1 MYSTFIFLSGK
12 RIVVVKYC
20 DFIKMVLNIASKIKF
35 CDLCEVCEN
44 IQKSPKEKAC
54 LILRKYITEYRKL
67 GERLKTEDQQ
77 AEISFYPVLRLLIPK
92 FDRERSAYGVK
103 EHALAKIYIRI
114 LCLPKGGM
122 DAEKLLNFR
131 SPKAGVNQAGDFAEV
146 AYFVLKNRCGEGKK
160 FTVEDVNSRLDALAQ
175 KHAAHDPRGMDDELT
190 LLLTGMSEME
200 QKWLIRMIL
209 KDMKLGVGHIGIFN
223 AFHPDA
229 STLYD
234 VSNDLSKVCTLLH
247 NPDRRLHEVE
257 ITIFS
262 PVRPMLSEQCDIQK
276 VENCMKN
283 SAFYYIET
291 KHDGERFQ
299 IHFMTGTFKYFSRN
313 GFDYTDIYGS
323 NAMTGVLTPLLSK
336 QLQPGVQ
343 SFIID
348 GEMMVWDKNIVAFRS
363 KGDNIDVKSL
373 KGGSYLQPCYCVFDI
388 LFYNGEVLTNK
399 PLCDRIKYLNSLI
412 TPCEGVVLQTER
424 NIVKTKDEVIE
435 RLNEAIDNKLEGI
448 ILKDPESVY
457 KPNSRK
463 AGWFKIKPEYTG
475 GLMDQVDAI
484 IIGGYYGDG
493 RRRGII
499 SHFLLAA
506 AVSKDGAEPEEFHSL
521 VRVGSGYTMAK
532 LEELIQKMKPHWRKC
547 SPGECPPG
555 IIWTKEKPEVW
566 IEPKNSYIL
575 QIKATEIV
583 ESSSFKV
590 GYTLR
595 FPRVEEIRYDKKWT
609 DCITVSELTDLW
621 QRASGKLYS
630 RHAYSIDP
638 EASSPKKKRT
648 SNHQPQ
654 LGKQFCSADVSTAT
668 IKSTLLEGKE
678 FCVMSDYNGMTVQH
692 IETQIYENGGKFVKN
707 PGPSTFCVL
716 AAEKN
721 IRVQSHS
728 NSKQYNVI
736 HTEWLLN
743 SVASHKLLPWTP
755 QNIISVTPET
765 EREIMLQYDVFGDSY
780 TEISTEE
787 NLKELL
793 SKLESKVSVQ
803 KISVHEMAD
812 MDIELFSGPSPMGI
826 FRLCIAYFDIPSE
839 DDFEAFCVRKSLE
852 LQKLDFEYYGGI
864 VSTMIDDG
872 TTHAVVHSRCQ
883 TRLEEIKLL
892 NRDRRKKIHIVNEKW
907 IKDCVDQRRQMD
919 ERNY

>member
-1 MYSTFIFLSGK
+1 
-12 RIVVVKYC
+12 
-20 DFIKMVLNIASKIKF
+20 MVLKIASKIQF
-35 CDLCEVCEN
+35 CDLCEVCEK
-44 IQKSPKEKAC
+44 IQKNPKDKAC
-54 LILRKYITEYRKL
+54 MILRKFITEYRKL
-67 GERLKTEDQQ
+67 GETLKTEDQQ
-77 AEISFYPVLRLLIPK
+77 ADISFYPVLRLLIPK

-114 LCLPKGGM
+114 LCLPKDGM
-122 DAEKLLNFR
+122 DALKLLNFR
-131 SPKAGVNQAGDFAEV
+131 APKPGASQTGDFAEV
-146 AYFVLKNRCGEGKK
+146 AYFILKNRCREGKK
-160 FTVEDVNSRLDALAQ
+160 FTVEDVNSHLDALAQ
-175 KHAAHDPRGMDDELT
+175 KHASHDPRGMDSELT
-190 LLLTGMSEME
+190 MLLTGMSEME

-209 KDMKLGVGHIGIFN
+209 KDMKLGVGHIGILN

-229 STLYD
+229 SALYD

-257 ITIFS
+257 ISIFS
-262 PVRPMLSEQCDIQK
+262 PIRPMLSEQCDVQK
-276 VENCMKN
+276 VESCMKN

-299 IHFMTGTFKYFSRN
+299 IHFKTGTFKYFSRN
-313 GFDYTDIYGS
+313 GYDYTETYGS

-348 GEMMVWDKNIVAFRS
+348 GEMMVWDKNIVAFRA

-373 KGGSYLQPCYCVFDI
+373 KGGSYLQPCFCVFDI
-388 LFYNGEVLTNK
+388 IFYNGEVLTNK
-399 PLCDRIKYLNSLI
+399 PLHERIKYLNSLI
-412 TPCEGVVLQTER
+412 TPCEGVVLHTER
-424 NIVKTKDEVIE
+424 NMVKTKDEVIQH
-435 RLNEAIDNKLEGI
+435 LNEAIDNKLEGI
-448 ILKDPESVY
+448 ILKDPDSVY

-463 AGWFKIKPEYTG
+463 AGWFKIKPEYTT
-475 GLMDQVDAI
+475 GLMDHVDAI
-484 IIGGYYGDG
+484 IIGGYYGEG

-532 LEELIQKMKPHWRKC
+532 LEELIQKMKPHWKKC
-547 SPGECPPG
+547 PPGECPQG
-555 IIWTKEKPEVW
+555 IIWTKEKPDVW

-609 DCITVSELTDLW
+609 DCVTVSEFMELR
-621 QRASGKLYS
+621 QMASGKLSS
-630 RHAYSIDP
+630 RHAISIDP

-648 SNHQPQ
+648 SSHQPR

-668 IKSTLLEGKE
+668 IKTDLLKGKE
-678 FCVMSDYNGMTVQH
+678 FCVMTDYNEMTKQD
-692 IETQIYENGGKFVKN
+692 IETQIYENGGKFVQN

-716 AAEKN
+716 AADEN
-721 IRVQSHS
+721 IKVRNLSI
-728 NSKQYNVI
+728 SKVYNVVHI
-736 HTEWLLN
+736 KWLLN
-743 SVASHKLLPWTP
+743 SIENHKLLPWTP
-755 QNIISVTPET
+755 QNIISMTPDT
-765 EREIMLQYDVFGDSY
+765 EREIMLKYDVFGDSY
-780 TEISTEE
+780 TELSTKE
-787 NLKELL
+787 NLQELL
-793 SKLESKVSVQ
+793 SKLESKN
-803 KISVHEMAD
+803 ISVSEMAD

-826 FRLCIAYFDIPSE
+826 FRLCNAYFDIPNE
-839 DDFEAFCVRKSLE
+839 DDFDAFCAKKSLE
-852 LQKLDFEYYGGI
+852 LQKIDFEYYGGVVNTVI
-864 VSTMIDDG
+864 NDS

-883 TRLEEIKLL
+883 ARLEEIKLV
-892 NRDRRKKIHIVNEKW
+892 NRNRMKKIHVVSEKW
-907 IKDCVDQRRQMD
+907 IEDSVNVRHIMD

>member
-506 AVSKDGAEPEEFHSL
+506 AVSKDGEPEEFHSL

>member
-1 MYSTFIFLSGK
+1 MQYCYWKTFLYCDTLICQEPFLSSNFG
-12 RIVVVKYC
+12 
-20 DFIKMVLNIASKIKF
+20 KMVLNIASKIKF

-77 AEISFYPVLRLLIPK
+77 AEISFYPVLRLLVPK

-114 LCLPKGGM
+114 LCLPKDGM
-122 DAEKLLNFR
+122 DALKLLNFR

-146 AYFVLKNRCGEGKK
+146 AYFILKTRCGEGKK
-160 FTVEDVNSRLDALAQ
+160 FTVEDVNSCLDALAQ

-190 LLLTGMSEME
+190 RLLTGMSEME

-229 STLYD
+229 SALYD

-247 NPDRRLHEVE
+247 NPNKRLHEVE

-336 QLQPGVQ
+336 QLQPGVK

-363 KGDNIDVKSL
+363 K
-373 KGGSYLQPCYCVFDI
+373 
-388 LFYNGEVLTNK
+388 
-399 PLCDRIKYLNSLI
+399 
-412 TPCEGVVLQTER
+412 
-424 NIVKTKDEVIE
+424 
-435 RLNEAIDNKLEGI
+435 
-448 ILKDPESVY
+448 
-457 KPNSRK
+457 
-463 AGWFKIKPEYTG
+463 
-475 GLMDQVDAI
+475 
-484 IIGGYYGDG
+484 
-493 RRRGII
+493 
-499 SHFLLAA
+499 
-506 AVSKDGAEPEEFHSL
+506 EPEEFHSL

-648 SNHQPQ
+648 SSHQPQ

-668 IKSTLLEGKE
+668 IKSALLEGKE

-692 IETQIYENGGKFVKN
+692 IETQIHENGGKFVKN

-743 SVASHKLLPWTP
+743 SIASHKLLPWTP

-780 TEISTEE
+780 TEMSTKE

-872 TTHAVVHSRCQ
+872 TTHAVVHSRCH

-892 NRDRRKKIHIVNEKW
+892 NRERRKKIHIVNENW

>member
-1 MYSTFIFLSGK
+1 
-12 RIVVVKYC
+12 
-20 DFIKMVLNIASKIKF
+20 MVLNIASEIKF

-67 GERLKTEDQQ
+67 GERLKAEDQQ

-114 LCLPKGGM
+114 LCLPKDGM
-122 DAEKLLNFR
+122 DALKLLNFR

-146 AYFVLKNRCGEGKK
+146 AYFILKNRCGEGRK
-160 FTVEDVNSRLDALAQ
+160 FTVADVNSRLDALAQ
-175 KHAAHDPRGMDDELT
+175 KHAARDPRGMDDELT
-190 LLLTGMSEME
+190 QLLTGMSEME

-209 KDMKLGVGHIGIFN
+209 KDMKLGVGHIGTFN

-229 STLYD
+229 SALYD

-247 NPDRRLHEVE
+247 NPNKRLHEVE

-363 KGDNIDVKSL
+363 KGDNIDVKS
-373 KGGSYLQPCYCVFDI
+373 SHLQPCYCVFDI

-399 PLCDRIKYLNSLI
+399 PLRERIKYLNSLI

-435 RLNEAIDNKLEGI
+435 HLNEAIDNKLEGI

-463 AGWFKIKPEYTG
+463 AGWFKIKPEYTR

-521 VRVGSGYTMAK
+521 VRVGSGFTMDK
-532 LEELIQKMKPHWRKC
+532 LEELIQKMKPHWREC
-547 SPGECPPG
+547 SPGEFPPG

-575 QIKATEIV
+575 Q
-583 ESSSFKV
+583 
-590 GYTLR
+590 
-595 FPRVEEIRYDKKWT
+595 
-609 DCITVSELTDLW
+609 
-621 QRASGKLYS
+621 RASGKLYS
-630 RHAYSIDP
+630 RHASSIDP

-780 TEISTEE
+780 TEISTKE

-872 TTHAVVHSRCQ
+872 TTHAVVHSRCH

-892 NRDRRKKIHIVNEKW
+892 NRERRKKIHIVNEKW
-907 IKDCVDQRRQMD
+907 IIDCVDQCRQMD

>member
-1 MYSTFIFLSGK
+1 MQYCYWKTFLYCDTLICQEPFLSSNFG
-12 RIVVVKYC
+12 
-20 DFIKMVLNIASKIKF
+20 KMVLNIASKIKF

-77 AEISFYPVLRLLIPK
+77 AEISFYPVLRLLVPK

-114 LCLPKGGM
+114 LCLPKDGM
-122 DAEKLLNFR
+122 DALKLLNFR

-146 AYFVLKNRCGEGKK
+146 AYFILKTRCGEGKK
-160 FTVEDVNSRLDALAQ
+160 FTVEDVNSCLDALAQ

-190 LLLTGMSEME
+190 RLLTGMSEME

-229 STLYD
+229 SALYD

-247 NPDRRLHEVE
+247 NPNKRLHEVE

-336 QLQPGVQ
+336 QLQPGVK

-363 KGDNIDVKSL
+363 K
-373 KGGSYLQPCYCVFDI
+373 
-388 LFYNGEVLTNK
+388 
-399 PLCDRIKYLNSLI
+399 
-412 TPCEGVVLQTER
+412 
-424 NIVKTKDEVIE
+424 
-435 RLNEAIDNKLEGI
+435 
-448 ILKDPESVY
+448 
-457 KPNSRK
+457 
-463 AGWFKIKPEYTG
+463 
-475 GLMDQVDAI
+475 
-484 IIGGYYGDG
+484 
-493 RRRGII
+493 
-499 SHFLLAA
+499 
-506 AVSKDGAEPEEFHSL
+506 AEPEEFHSL

-648 SNHQPQ
+648 SSHQPQ

-668 IKSTLLEGKE
+668 IKSALLEGKE

-692 IETQIYENGGKFVKN
+692 IETQIHENGGKFVKN

-743 SVASHKLLPWTP
+743 SIASHKLLPWTP

-780 TEISTEE
+780 TEMSTKE

-872 TTHAVVHSRCQ
+872 TTHAVVHSRCH

-892 NRDRRKKIHIVNEKW
+892 NRERRKKIHIVNENW